1 MSRIGVIE
9 LSEVILTALQ
19 QAVERLIAKLEQAS
33 ATTQRILVKL
43 ELSKHIDLID
53 WMDTQALYPKF
64 YWQSR
69 NCREEV
75 VALGQIKT
83 FTDPKAAEKVISNEQ
98 RVWGGRSFD
107 GRTERNKRCLS
118 SFFFLPLLELSRLD
132 NEWHIAVNVG
142 EDRARIVTALQQ
154 LMFDTSLI
162 SGIHSKILNRSNTP
176 DFSGW
181 SNMLTRALDAIEHKE
196 FEKVVLARRTTLQL
210 DKPVSPAQL
219 LKASCANNSNSFHFL
234 LALDEKHGF
243 VGSTPERLFQRH
255 EHAIQTEA
263 LAGTIGRGKDDVEDQ
278 QLAQW
283 LLSDNKNRY
292 ENRLVVDDIV
302 NRLVPCSQSMN
313 VSQTPELVQLRK
325 VQHLKRSIDA
335 ELNSGVFSA
344 DLLDN
349 LQPTA
354 AIAGLPRDPALHFIA
369 ENEPFSRGWY
379 SGAVGYI
386 SQQHS
391 EFCVAIRSALIIEGE
406 VHLFAGAGIVPGS
419 VAESEWKELDRKTS
433 TLCSLFEQ
441 ETDSALAAEF
451 EYKNASCN

>member
-1 MSRIGVIE
+1 MSRVGVIE

-19 QAVERLIAKLEQAS
+19 QAVELLIAKLEQAS
-33 ATTQRILVKL
+33 ATTQRLLVKL
-43 ELSKHIDLID
+43 DLSKNIDLID
-53 WMDTQALYPKF
+53 WMDTQGLYPKF

-83 FTDPKAAEKVISNEQ
+83 FTDPKAAEKVISDDQ
-98 RVWGGRSFD
+98 RIWGGRSFD
-107 GRTERNKRCLS
+107 GRTERNRRCLS
-118 SFFFLPLLELSRLD
+118 SFFFLPLLELRRID
-132 NEWHIAVNVG
+132 NDWHLAVNVG
-142 EDRARIVTALQQ
+142 EDRDRMLTSLKQ
-154 LMFDTSLI
+154 LKFDTSLI
-162 SGIHSKILNRSNTP
+162 SGIQSTILNRSYTP

-181 SNMLTRALDAIEHKE
+181 SNMITRALDAIENKA
-196 FEKVVLARRTTLQL
+196 FEKVVLARRTQLQL

-234 LALDEKHGF
+234 MALDDKHGF
-243 VGSTPERLFQRH
+243 IGSTPERLFQRH
-255 EHAIQTEA
+255 EYTLQTEA
-263 LAGTIGRGKDDVEDQ
+263 LAGTIGRGHDEAEDH

-313 VSQTPELVQLRK
+313 VAQIPELVQLRK

-335 ELNSGVFSA
+335 QLNDGIFSA

-386 SQQHS
+386 GQHHS
-391 EFCVAIRSALIIEGE
+391 EFCVAIRSALIIEGD

-419 VAESEWKELDRKTS
+419 IAESEWKELDRKTS
-433 TLCSLFEQ
+433 TLCSLFGQ
-441 ETDSALAAEF
+441 DQSSSETPEMEF
-451 EYKNASCN
+451 KRASCN

>member
-19 QAVERLIAKLEQAS
+19 QAVELLIAKLEQAS
-33 ATTQRILVKL
+33 ATTQRLLVKL
-43 ELSKHIDLID
+43 DLSKNIDLID
-53 WMDTQALYPKF
+53 WMDTQDLYPKF

-83 FTDPKAAEKVISNEQ
+83 FTDPKAAEKVIIDDQ
-98 RVWGGRSFD
+98 RIWGGRSFD
-107 GRTERNKRCLS
+107 GRTERNRRCLS
-118 SFFFLPLLELSRLD
+118 SFFFLPLLELSRID
-132 NEWHIAVNVG
+132 HQWHLAINVG
-142 EDRARIVTALQQ
+142 EDRDRMLMALKQ
-154 LMFDTSLI
+154 LKFDTSLI
-162 SGIHSKILNRSNTP
+162 SGIKSTILSRSFTP

-181 SNMLTRALDAIEHKE
+181 SNMITRALEAIDNKA
-196 FEKVVLARRTTLQL
+196 FEKVVLARRTQLQL

-234 LALDEKHGF
+234 MALDDKHGF
-243 VGSTPERLFQRH
+243 IGSTPERLFQRH
-255 EHAIQTEA
+255 EHTLQTEA
-263 LAGTIGRGKDDVEDQ
+263 LAGTIGRGHDEVEDQ
-278 QLAQW
+278 RLAQW

-313 VSQTPELVQLRK
+313 VAQSPELVQLRK

-335 ELNSGVFSA
+335 ELNDGIFSA

-386 SQQHS
+386 GQHHS

-419 VAESEWKELDRKTS
+419 IAESEWKELDRKTS

-441 ETDSALAAEF
+441 TEPLAVEMECKSA
-451 EYKNASCN
+451 S